1 MQAVQASR
9 THSSRNRAS
18 SKAEFMELRGGH
30 DAVLPRGDFGET
42 SVGWAGFVRH
52 RRTKPAQAPVS
63 PLGSVPKVRIRAVT
77 FDFWNTIAAEPPGT
91 MSEARQRAV
100 AAACAEGGV
109 EVEAERL
116 AASLEE
122 VGRTHHSSWSQ
133 GTHFHP
139 REAAEMLVRALGL
152 EGAAEE
158 LVAEAFLTA
167 GRGAELRLA
176 PAIDLCLARLDESGV
191 RLGIV
196 CDAGF
201 TGGAL
206 LREHLD
212 RVGLL
217 DRFSGWAFSDEV
229 GHYKPSPQIFEAA
242 LSTLGTEPSEALH
255 IGDLRRTDIAGAA
268 AVGMTTVRYRALNDD
283 ADPGVEADFVLD
295 DHRELPRLLE
305 RLG

>member
-1 MQAVQASR
+1 V
-9 THSSRNRAS
+9 
-18 SKAEFMELRGGH
+18 
-30 DAVLPRGDFGET
+30 
-42 SVGWAGFVRH
+42 
-52 RRTKPAQAPVS
+52 PV
-63 PLGSVPKVRIRAVT
+63 VRIRAVT

-91 MSEARQRAV
+91 MSEARRQAI
-100 AAACAEGGV
+100 AAACAQCGV

-116 AASLEE
+116 ATSLEE
-122 VGRTHHSSWSQ
+122 VSRTHHSSWSQ

-139 REAAEMLVRALGL
+139 REAAAMLVRALGL

-176 PAIDLCLARLDESGV
+176 PAIAECLAELDARGV

-242 LSTLGTEPSEALH
+242 LGALEVDPAAALH

-268 AVGMTTVRYRALNDD
+268 AVGMRTVRYRALQDD
-283 ADPGVEADFVLD
+283 PDPGVEADFVLD
-295 DHRELPRLLE
+295 DHRELPPLVE
-305 RLG
+305 RFD